1 MFLPGGY
8 FIVGGTEKVIL
19 IQEQLSKNRMIVEV
33 DKRGSVVCQV
43 TRYLTAVGGGA
54 CTPSWIS
61 TKRPSQAATNVTQ
74 IGLGKQITMLL
85 LVSWFNLLAEL

>member
-43 TRYLTAVGGGA
+43 TRYLTAFDQSCWGWGGGLH
-54 CTPSWIS
+54 SW
-61 TKRPSQAATNVTQ
+61 
-74 IGLGKQITMLL
+74 LD
-85 LVSWFNLLAEL
+85 FN